1 MKMNNRGRIR
11 ARREALLATA
21 AGVILSASSAHMSHV
36 EAFVSLSSASRTVGI
51 SSHKRTRNTCGPA
64 SSSFLTSTARDGES
78 ATVTVTDDLVE
89 EESNASVIF
98 ANSRIKSQSLATTT
112 SGIRYG
118 PPPPTSSSASISSST
133 SISASSSSSDMR
145 NANSS
150 ADGEGGSS
158 SNKSLLERL
167 TSLSTFASA
176 LCVLDCT
183 VLPLI
188 TIALPLLG
196 LTAGADGSTLSHTLH
211 HLGHSLALYF
221 VLPVGT
227 FATTVAYAN
236 HRSALKCLPGMLG
249 LALIYLSNASGASL
263 HLHTATVGD
272 ISGGLNPLVQLV
284 PHDVLHAI
292 ADGDGWAHRIVNV
305 AGCALMLGGNWWSKQ
320 QRTAD
325 GGSSQGSTEGGGGG
339 GVGACFVPGCDRVH
353 GGDGVD
359 GIEEVSFFRVERPD
373 DLSK

>member
-1 MKMNNRGRIR
+1 
-11 ARREALLATA
+11 
-21 AGVILSASSAHMSHV
+21 
-36 EAFVSLSSASRTVGI
+36 
-51 SSHKRTRNTCGPA
+51 
-64 SSSFLTSTARDGES
+64 
-78 ATVTVTDDLVE
+78 
-89 EESNASVIF
+89 
-98 ANSRIKSQSLATTT
+98 
-112 SGIRYG
+112 
-118 PPPPTSSSASISSST
+118 
-133 SISASSSSSDMR
+133 MR

-150 ADGEGGSS
+150 ADGGSS
-158 SNKSLLERL
+158 GSDNKSLLERL

-249 LALIYLSNASGASL
+249 LVLIYLSNASGASL

-325 GGSSQGSTEGGGGG
+325 GSSSQGSTEGGGGG
-339 GVGACFVPGCDRVH
+339 GVGACFVPGCDRIH